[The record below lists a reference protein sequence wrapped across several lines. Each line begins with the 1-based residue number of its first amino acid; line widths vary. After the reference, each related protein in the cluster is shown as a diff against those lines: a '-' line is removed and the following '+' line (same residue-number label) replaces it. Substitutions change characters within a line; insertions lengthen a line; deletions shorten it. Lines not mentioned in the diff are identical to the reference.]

1 MSAMTGRLAGRR
13 IVVTGAASGIGAA
26 LARLAADEGA
36 QIACLDRD
44 QAGACAVAAS
54 LSRPG
59 FGIGAD
65 VTQLQSVRDAIQMA
79 AAEMA
84 GIDGLVNSAGVVALG
99 PVVEMTQATWQQ
111 MIDVNL
117 TGSFL
122 MCQAAIPHLLK
133 AGEGASIVNI
143 SSAQA
148 LIPVAGAGAY
158 AASKGGVQSLS
169 KALAV
174 ELAPTIRVNA
184 VCPGLIDT
192 PMNAGL
198 NKAGDDTP
206 PVRLDRYAL
215 RRWGQPAEIAA
226 CILFL
231 LSRDSS
237 YMTGSSVAVDGG
249 RSFH

>member
-1 MSAMTGRLAGRR
+1 
-13 IVVTGAASGIGAA
+13 
-26 LARLAADEGA
+26 
-36 QIACLDRD
+36 
-44 QAGACAVAAS
+44 
-54 LSRPG
+54 
-59 FGIGAD
+59 
-65 VTQLQSVRDAIQMA
+65 
-79 AAEMA
+79 
-84 GIDGLVNSAGVVALG
+84 
-99 PVVEMTQATWQQ
+99 MTQATWQQ
-111 MIDVNL
+111 MINMNL

-122 MCQAAIPHLLK
+122 KAAIPHLLQ

-148 LIPVAGAGAY
+148 LIPVAGAGVY
-158 AASKGGVQSLS
+158 AASKCGVQSLS

-198 NKAGDDTP
+198 NKRGDDAP
-206 PVRLDRYAL
+206 PVPLDRYAL
-215 RRWGQPAEIAA
+215 RRWGEPAEVAA

-231 LSRDSS
+231 LGRNSS
-237 YMTGSSVAVDGG
+237 YITGLSVAVDGG